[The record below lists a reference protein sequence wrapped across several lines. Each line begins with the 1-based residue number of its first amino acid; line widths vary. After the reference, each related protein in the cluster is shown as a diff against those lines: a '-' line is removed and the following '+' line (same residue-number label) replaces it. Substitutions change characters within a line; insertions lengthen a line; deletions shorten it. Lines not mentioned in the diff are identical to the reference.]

1 MHQLLFPG
9 NRLAVEISTDSQ
21 RAICFWYVRA
31 EQLGIDQLGLV
42 SRLIRK
48 REERTM
54 SSELFRRVT
63 ETTIYEARRLN
74 LQRDPRKERIIAKA
88 LAAKALAAIES
99 DLDKEFSEEE
109 IIDTMNDT
117 DDINLERVC
126 QRLKALGYNF
136 SMQHVGGNIVY
147 PMLVLENKSHLTI
160 TDEDSYSLIHST
172 PILEDGEVQWEDD
185 EVIAS
190 GIKDDATIIATTVRY
205 ARSIDV

>member
-1 MHQLLFPG
+1 
-9 NRLAVEISTDSQ
+9 
-21 RAICFWYVRA
+21 
-31 EQLGIDQLGLV
+31 
-42 SRLIRK
+42 
-48 REERTM
+48 M